1 MLICMYRPTSP
12 RTPNGSSIGSAFFA
26 RLALVTIIHTGTHRP
41 CYVCSNRPHLVLCIP
56 TQSKMKNR
64 FKCICCRNYSIGKLV
79 SYYQLSHNSLLE
91 VSRYFTVFLF
101 ETNLLKF
108 LVFVLPFHLRAYR
121 FQKAEYTAEQFVLPK
136 HCFQLCVT
144 LKLQSK
150 NFFHWNLFGNFL
162 YKTAINSRG
171 GGSVSAVR

>member
-1 MLICMYRPTSP
+1 MYRPTSP

-108 LVFVLPFHLRAYR
+108 LVFVLPFAGPFTRISLSESRVHCRTV
-121 FQKAEYTAEQFVLPK
+121 AE
-136 HCFQLCVT
+136 T
-144 LKLQSK
+144 L
-150 NFFHWNLFGNFL
+150 FP
-162 YKTAINSRG
+162 
-171 GGSVSAVR
+171 AVCHTQAPV